1 MEQTGGALALLTVLS
16 RWRCGKQITWPF
28 RSSGKLNKI
37 WIYVKL
43 FENKNWHVAPSWWS
57 IIKPKKQSVKYIWV
71 ISTRGNWKKNIVVIS
86 GNKRNSAP
94 RCRNQSRSF
103 PTCNWLFPTSHP
115 SSWARQMLLPKLFHL
130 LPPTPTGGLPQFEPN
145 GKPPKSPNLNIIEH
159 VWDLW
164 AEG

>member
-43 FENKNWHVAPSWWS
+43 IENKNWHVAPSWWS

-71 ISTRGNWKKNIVVIS
+71 ISTRGIWKKNIVVIS
-86 GNKRNSAP
+86 GNKRNSAA

-103 PTCNWLFPTSHP
+103 PTCNWLFPTSPPPRGLDSCFYLHCSICFP
-115 SSWARQMLLPKLFHL
+115 
-130 LPPTPTGGLPQFEPN
+130 LPPPGDSHSLSQMENRP
-145 GKPPKSPNLNIIEH
+145 SPRTLI
-159 VWDLW
+159 
-164 AEG
+164 